1 MLVSPRD
8 FDSWRQLCDTKTCN
22 YPCILPGSLRLKEKR
37 RIRENSENIKKVL
50 CFTALDAIPQSQK
63 AHHLKRRNAETIV
76 FYRSKCDFQRSENVR
91 EKMRIAFSI
100 AFYDTKCDRRKSES
114 QNRGPKRKCVKTL
127 APVDESNVSHLEGTQ
142 RSSENKQNS

>member
-1 MLVSPRD
+1 MLVSPGD

-50 CFTALDAIPQSQK
+50 CFTALDAIPQFEK

-76 FYRSKCDFQRSENVR
+76 FYRSKCDFS
-91 EKMRIAFSI
+91 A
-100 AFYDTKCDRRKSES
+100 A
-114 QNRGPKRKCVKTL
+114 RKCARKDADCVLYRVLRYEMRSQKIGIAESRPKT
-127 APVDESNVSHLEGTQ
+127 EMC
-142 RSSENKQNS
+142 QNPRPCR